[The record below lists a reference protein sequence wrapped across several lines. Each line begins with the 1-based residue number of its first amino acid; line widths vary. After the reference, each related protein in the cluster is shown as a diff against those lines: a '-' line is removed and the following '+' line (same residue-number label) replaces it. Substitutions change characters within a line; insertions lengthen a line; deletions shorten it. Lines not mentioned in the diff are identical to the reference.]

1 MDEFGSLQGRTYE
14 LGGLAGAV
22 CALRSFKLSEICEK
36 QIARITSQLDK
47 FNLRKI
53 YQQFEKEF
61 DISALDLAYAK
72 SARSVL
78 SSRLFQG
85 YASRNVGT
93 VAGGAER
100 KNAFLFLCLGRCSGC
115 GCCAVVAAA

>member
-22 CALRSFKLSEICEK
+22 CALRSFKPSEICEK

-85 YASRNVGT
+85 YVQGFCETKQFVKSLPCRGQP
-93 VAGGAER
+93 
-100 KNAFLFLCLGRCSGC
+100 LIP
-115 GCCAVVAAA
+115 